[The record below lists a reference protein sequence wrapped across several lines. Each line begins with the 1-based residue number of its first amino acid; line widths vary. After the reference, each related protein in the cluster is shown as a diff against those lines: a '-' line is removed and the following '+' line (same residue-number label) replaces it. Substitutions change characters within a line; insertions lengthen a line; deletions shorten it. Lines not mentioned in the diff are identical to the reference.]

1 MDGSATALT
10 NGFGHAPHLTLLDSL
25 KGVAIVTKRRLG
37 SILAATLIV
46 ASPALPIPAPAGPTA
61 LVAVAAER
69 GLPLGPAGLAE
80 ERTTTTLQPGVT
92 LTTIV
97 RGAPDPSH
105 VWTVE
110 VLIPAGAG
118 SPDPDAPPAAL
129 SDRAS
134 ANALADRVRAA
145 GFDPRVEEVITPPT
159 ADYAGGSLGWRVRV
173 GRLATRADADA
184 LRAQLVAA
192 GFAGSTRFTG
202 WDGQPTDR
210 GPWRVNLL
218 TIDPKRFHG
227 SLVASFG
234 PNIEDRETTS
244 ALSLAAGAT
253 AAVNAGYFV
262 LDPAAGAPGDP
273 AGVGV
278 YRGKLLSETINHR
291 PALLLRD
298 DARRT
303 QVQRLTWSGSVQSQD
318 GARLRLDGI
327 DRVPGLIRNCGGTPD
342 DLPTAQPLH
351 DFTCT
356 DADELIAFT
365 SEFGPN
371 TPSGPGLEAV
381 LDRRQRVV
389 SLRSPRGGPLLPGYR
404 TVQATGSLVSQLEDA
419 AVVGERL
426 RIRTRLL
433 AAGHPVLQH
442 GGVSSIVNGGP
453 ELVRNGR
460 LHVTP
465 RRDGFVRPTNPSF
478 YYGFSAS
485 RNPRTF
491 AGVDARGRTLLATA
505 DGRSTNSLGL
515 TILETGAVAKALG
528 MYDALNLDGGGSTT
542 MVVRGEVVNQP
553 SDATGERPVGD
564 ALLIL
569 PRR

>member
-1 MDGSATALT
+1 MA
-10 NGFGHAPHLTLLDSL
+10 
-25 KGVAIVTKRRLG
+25 VVTMRRLG
-37 SILAATLIV
+37 SILAGTLIV
-46 ASPALPIPAPAGPTA
+46 VSPALLIATPTGPAT
-61 LVAVAAER
+61 VAAAAAEVA
-69 GLPLGPAGLAE
+69 LPLGPADLIE
-80 ERTTTTLQPGVT
+80 NRTTTTLQPGVT

-110 VLIPAGAG
+110 VLIPAGSG

-134 ANALADRVRAA
+134 ADALADRVRAA
-145 GFDPRVEEVITPPT
+145 GFDPRVEEVITPAT
-159 ADYAGGSLGWRVRV
+159 ADYQGGSLGWRVRV
-173 GRLATRADADA
+173 GRLPTRTDAEA
-184 LRAQLVAA
+184 LRTQLTAA
-192 GFAGSTRFTG
+192 GFTGATRFTG
-202 WDGQPTDR
+202 WDGLATDR
-210 GPWRVNLL
+210 GPWRVRLL
-218 TIDPKRFHG
+218 TIDPERFRG
-227 SLVASFG
+227 SLFASFG
-234 PNIEDRETTS
+234 PDIENRETTS

-278 YRGKLLSETINHR
+278 YNGRLLSETIDHR
-291 PALLLRD
+291 PALVLRD

-303 QVQRLTWSGSVQSQD
+303 RVQRLTWSGSVVGQH
-318 GARLRLDGI
+318 GAKLRLDGI

-356 DADELIAFT
+356 DADELVAFT
-365 SEFGPN
+365 SQFGPSS
-371 TPSGPGLEAV
+371 PSGPGLEAV
-381 LDRRQRVV
+381 LDRRGRVV
-389 SLRSPRGGPLLPGYR
+389 SLRSPRGGPLLRGYR
-404 TVQATGSLVSQLEDA
+404 TVQATGSLVSQLEGA

-426 RIRTRLL
+426 QISTGLR
-433 AAGHPVLQH
+433 AAGRPVLQR

-453 ELVRNGR
+453 ELVRDGR

-465 RRDGFVRPTNPSF
+465 MTDGFVRPTNPSF

-491 AGVDARGRTLLATA
+491 AGVDARGRTLLATV
-505 DGRSTNSLGL
+505 DGRSTDSLGL
-515 TILETGAVAKALG
+515 TILETGAVAKALR
-528 MYDALNLDGGGSTT
+528 MHDALNLDGGGSTT
-542 MVVRGEVVNQP
+542 MVVRGVVVNQP

-564 ALLIL
+564 ALLIV
-569 PRR
+569 P